1 MDRLAFVALILLPL
15 GLALGLAPGAA
26 GANGDE
32 KGAEKG
38 QEGKGRGGFRVQPY
52 LTYEAGF
59 SAIPNQNLTGADAS
73 GAGLWGRVNSDP
85 GYTVGGAVGARLHDY
100 LRAELNLSYRENDL
114 DTMSVGP
121 GPSTASGEISLFSA
135 LVNVIGDLDL
145 GWRLVPYAGIG
156 IGYGLFEIDAETSP
170 FIQIDDDASVF
181 AWNLLAGASY
191 RYSKTTEFS
200 LGYRYL
206 ATTDPEINSRIAFS
220 GPRRL
225 DSEFDAHE
233 VVAGLRFHF

>member
-1 MDRLAFVALILLPL
+1 MHRLAFIALILLPL
-15 GLALGLAPGAA
+15 GLAIGLAPDAA
-26 GANGDE
+26 RANGDE
-32 KGAEKG
+32 KGDEKS
-38 QEGKGRGGFRVQPY
+38 RSGFRVQPY

-85 GYTVGGAVGARLHDY
+85 GFTVGGAVGARLHDY

-114 DTMSVGP
+114 DSMSVGVNF
-121 GPSTASGEISLFSA
+121 PSSSASGEISLFSA
-135 LVNVIGDLDL
+135 LFNVIGDLDL

-156 IGYGLFEIDAETSP
+156 IGYGLFEIDAETST

-181 AWNLLAGASY
+181 AWNLLAGASF
-191 RYSKTTEFS
+191 RYSETTEFS

-206 ATTDPEINSRIAFS
+206 ATTDPEINSQIAFT

-233 VVAGLRFHF
+233 LVAGLRFNF

>member
-1 MDRLAFVALILLPL
+1 MHRLAFIALILVPL
-15 GLALGLAPGAA
+15 GLALGLAPGTAR
-26 GANGDE
+26 ANQTEDE
-32 KGAEKG
+32 
-38 QEGKGRGGFRVQPY
+38 EGGKTRSGFRFQPY

-73 GAGLWGRVNSDP
+73 GAGLWGRVDSDP
-85 GYTVGGAVGARLHDY
+85 GFTVGGAVGARVHDY

-114 DTMSVGP
+114 DSMSVSP
-121 GPSTASGEISLFSA
+121 GSASASGEISLFA
-135 LVNVIGDLDL
+135 AMANVIGDLDL

-156 IGYGLFEIDAETSP
+156 IGYGLFEIDAESST
-170 FIQIDDDASVF
+170 FVQIDDDASVF
-181 AWNLLAGASY
+181 AWNLLAGASF
-191 RYSKTTEFS
+191 RYSKTTELS

-206 ATTDPEINSRIAFS
+206 ATTDPEINSRVAFF

-233 VVAGLRFHF
+233 VVAGLRLHF

>member
-1 MDRLAFVALILLPL
+1 MHRLAFIALILLPL
-15 GLALGLAPGAA
+15 GLAVGLAPGSA
-26 GANGDE
+26 GADGDE
-32 KGAEKG
+32 KGDEKS
-38 QEGKGRGGFRVQPY
+38 RTGFRVQPY

-73 GAGLWGRVNSDP
+73 GAGLWGKVNSDP
-85 GYTVGGAVGARLHDY
+85 GFTVGGAVGVRLHDY
-100 LRAELNLSYRENDL
+100 LRTELNLSYRENDL
-114 DTMSVGP
+114 DSMSVGVSF
-121 GPSTASGEISLFSA
+121 PSTSASGEISLFSA
-135 LVNVIGDLDL
+135 LLNVIGDLDL
-145 GWRLVPYAGIG
+145 GWRVVPYAGIG
-156 IGYGLFEIDAETSP
+156 IGYGLFEIDAETSN

-191 RYSKTTEFS
+191 RYSEVTEFS

-206 ATTDPEINSRIAFS
+206 ATTDPEINSQIAFF

-233 VVAGLRFHF
+233 LVVGLRFNF